1 MPLKTTRVD
10 GLENVANGETPFD
23 LCCVRMKGVKRFA
36 QLERRELSTAILNYT
51 KPELSDTPGNTSSNG
66 WADDVGV
73 QC

>member
-36 QLERRELSTAILNYT
+36 QLEYRVSFSATWELHETGTFRYT
-51 KPELSDTPGNTSSNG
+51 G
-66 WADDVGV
+66 
-73 QC
+73 

>member
-36 QLERRELSTAILNYT
+36 QLERRELSTAI
-51 KPELSDTPGNTSSNG
+51 
-66 WADDVGV
+66 
-73 QC
+73 